1 MRRYKMLSRSDT
13 ALVHFPENFYLSPLT
28 VSRRIQGAKRL
39 SPLSAQQ
46 AVVLLTLDVLM
57 RLPDMSRYGYI

>member
-13 ALVHFPENFYLSPLT
+13 ALVHYPENSYLST
-28 VSRRIQGAKRL
+28 VSRRIQGAKPL
-39 SPLSAQQ
+39 SPLSAQRG
-46 AVVLLTLDVLM
+46 VVLLTLDVLM